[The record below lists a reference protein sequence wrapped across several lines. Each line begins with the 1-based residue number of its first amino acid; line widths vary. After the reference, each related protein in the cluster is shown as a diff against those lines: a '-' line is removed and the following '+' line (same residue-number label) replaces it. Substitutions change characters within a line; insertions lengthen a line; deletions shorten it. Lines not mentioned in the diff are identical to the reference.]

1 MKLKISPLALI
12 DLEESIEYYNLQQEN
27 LGDDFAEK
35 INFTFERIKENPKQF
50 PKEFKEMRKAQT
62 ERFPFNIFF
71 VSRENIAYIL
81 GIFHLRRNP
90 KILKDRY
97 KTI

>member
-12 DLEESIEYYNLQQEN
+12 DLKESIEYYNLQQEN
-27 LGDDFAEK
+27 LGDDFAGK
-35 INFTFERIKENPKQF
+35 INSTFERIKENPKQF

-81 GIFHLRRNP
+81 GIFHSRRNP